1 MGNIINSMLEEIK
14 KAGKPYVFRYRQ
26 DNIFTLEEIKDS
38 YIYFQKR
45 ELLND
50 PFDSTPDLVDLKYIS
65 IDNLYKAFEKLVGKQ
80 KTEFIVKKL
89 SQKRVE
95 ETIRHSIPRF
105 INKHG
110 IACFSML
117 PGVNMP
123 LLANYTNNH
132 KGLYLQY
139 NIDLDL
145 DFFSG
150 LKLMNYQKELKK
162 ISIEL
167 LENEEDIYKIFFLK
181 QENWSYE
188 QELRLVN
195 EEFGKYYL
203 KREALRNII
212 CGYNCSE
219 EYIEKVLESNKLN
232 KHVNVWK
239 MEKPT
244 VHNRL
249 KLDLIG

>member
-1 MGNIINSMLEEIK
+1 MFEEIK
-14 KAGKPYVFRYRQ
+14 KAGKPYVFRYRP
-26 DNIFTLEEIKDS
+26 DNDFTLEEINKS

-50 PFDSTPDLVDLKYIS
+50 PFDSTPDLIRLKNIN
-65 IDNLYKAFEKLVGKQ
+65 IEKLYKEFENL
-80 KTEFIVKKL
+80 VKKEKIEFNSKKL
-89 SQKRVE
+89 NDKTLE
-95 ETIRHSIPRF
+95 ETVQDSIPNF

-110 IACFSML
+110 IACFSIL
-117 PGVNMP
+117 PGINMP
-123 LLANYTNNH
+123 LLANYANNH

-139 NIDLDL
+139 NIDLDS
-145 DFFSG
+145 DFFKG
-150 LKLMNYQKELKK
+150 LRFMNYQKELRK

-167 LENEEDIYKIFFLK
+167 LKNEGDIFKLFFLK

-188 QELRLVN
+188 QELRLIK
-195 EEFGKYYL
+195 EDFGKYFI

-212 CGYNCSE
+212 CGYNCSR
-219 EYIEKVLESNKLN
+219 EYIDKVIESNKFN

-244 VHNRL
+244 EHNRL
-249 KLDLIG
+249 KLDLIK